1 MQEKIL
7 IHIKTFSKGH
17 LLIMGGGAKVREQ
30 FVVAASLVG
39 LCGSQVLNSLPVL
52 VACVFTILA
61 IARAQTV

>member
-1 MQEKIL
+1 MQEKIP

-17 LLIMGGGAKVREQ
+17 LVIMGGAMVREQ